1 MKKFTVLSLFAAA
14 LLAVSSFSVAL
25 AQISP
30 EQEKAI
36 WEAANDK
43 ILIETIQKPG
53 EEPQD
58 IYAKMLACKKLG
70 RIGSEAAIPELV
82 KMLASEK
89 LNFIARYALEPMPSK
104 KVDEVLRKAA
114 AELSGACLVGVI
126 DTIGVRKDVA
136 AVSLLKD
143 LLAKKPEPQVKK
155 AIYAALGAIA
165 NTDCAA
171 ILLLELKGDKDANE
185 IVNRGLGDAILDAAQ
200 KFEAEGKIDTA
211 KDLFNAVVVD
221 RFPVFIQKAGAYHGL
236 LICKGEGAPILAEKL
251 QSPKLCCFTGAL
263 KAIRAF
269 APNDSAKIVGT
280 VLDTYGK
287 LQEERKA
294 FVIRA
299 LGDRTD
305 KVSQD
310 MIIGNLADPKAPKFL
325 LDQFNIGSEDVKC
338 AVLYA
343 LSKID
348 YDKNKAAV
356 RLVHDVADILV
367 KKPSLKQIDS
377 LRLCLS
383 SSSSKEIAKLVE
395 EEINEWCSD
404 TNKLLA
410 LDEINQL
417 LIIAFLNNAGDLR
430 VSKAVPSLVRI
441 ATFNGINKSISDAA
455 VDALS
460 NIVTLDQFS
469 QMLDILKKEKDAQR
483 VDWILKAI
491 CTRLPRE
498 ECAAEVGKVFEKS
511 SAEKKAELLSVLMQI
526 GGKTALKCVV
536 DACWKED
543 TADKATEILGS
554 WNTPD
559 DVEEVAAACMQLA
572 TSAPNNKYRIRGIR
586 SYIRIPR
593 QFNLPIT
600 QKIAMCQKAFDV
612 AVRPAD
618 KDLVFDVFTRIVE
631 VSSVEAALSYVKSNS
646 AYKERACSVA
656 VTVAEKITFKGE
668 SKSSRAKLCALM
680 NQVLETSSNK
690 DLKVRAQKVI
700 DRWK

>member
-14 LLAVSSFSVAL
+14 LLAVSSFSATF

-36 WEAANDK
+36 WEATNDK

-82 KMLASEK
+82 KMLANEK

-104 KVDEVLRKAA
+104 KVDDVLRKAV
-114 AELSGACLVGVI
+114 AELNGACLVGVI
-126 DTIGVRKDVA
+126 DTIGVRKDAA

-143 LLAKKPEPQVKK
+143 LLAKKPEAQVKK

-165 NTDCAA
+165 DTDSAA
-171 ILLLELKGDKDANE
+171 ILLLELKGEKDANE
-185 IVNRGLGDAILDAAQ
+185 VVTRGLGDAILDAAR
-200 KFEAEGKIDTA
+200 KFEVEGKIDTA
-211 KDLFNAVVVD
+211 KDLFDAVVID

-236 LICKGEGAPILAEKL
+236 LIRKGEGAPILAEKL

-269 APNDSAKIVGT
+269 APEDSAKIVGT
-280 VLDTYGK
+280 VLATYSK

-305 KVSQD
+305 KVSQE
-310 MIIGNLADPKAPKFL
+310 MIIGNLADSKAPKFL
-325 LDQFNIGSEDVKC
+325 LDQFHTGSEEVKC

-343 LSKID
+343 LSKVD
-348 YDKNKAAV
+348 YDKNKTAV
-356 RLVHDVADILV
+356 QLIHDVIDILV
-367 KKPSLKQIDS
+367 KKPSSNQIDS

-383 SSSSKEIAKLVE
+383 KTASKEIAKLVE
-395 EEINEWCSD
+395 EAINDWGSD

-410 LDEINQL
+410 LDEINQQLIVAL
-417 LIIAFLNNAGDLR
+417 LINAGDLR
-430 VSKAVPSLVRI
+430 ISKAVPTLVRI
-441 ATFNGINKSISDAA
+441 ATLEGVNKRISDAA

-460 NIVTLDQFS
+460 DIVTLDQFS
-469 QMLDILKKEKDAQR
+469 QMLDILKKEKDAKR
-483 VDWILKAI
+483 ADWILKAI

-511 SAEKKAELLSVLMQI
+511 TTAKKEELLPVLMQI

-536 DACWKED
+536 AACWKED
-543 TADKATEILGS
+543 TADKATQILGS

-559 DVEEVAAACMQLA
+559 DVEDVAAACMQLA
-572 TSAPNNKYRIRGIR
+572 VSAPNNKYRIRGIR

-593 QFNLPIT
+593 QFNLPT
-600 QKIAMCQKAFDV
+600 DQKIAMCKKAFDA
-612 AVRPAD
+612 AVRPED
-618 KDLVFDVFTRIVE
+618 KNLVFDVFTRIVE
-631 VSSVEAALSYVKSNS
+631 VASVEAALSYVKSNDT
-646 AYKERACSVA
+646 YKERACSVA

-668 SKSSRAKLCALM
+668 SKGPRTKLCALM
-680 NQVLETSSNK
+680 NQVLETSANNS
-690 DLKVRAQKVI
+690 LKARAQKVI